1 MITPQTIGNI
11 LYLDCIAFGIED
23 VYVVLPDDNTKEIP
37 TGEIKSE
44 RAVIH
49 VKEQKPETY
58 WRKSFNEI
66 NILVPRIQDRAD
78 RIRLEEVEQKAM
90 AFFDGIVGEYDNV
103 TYSYS
108 VESIGSMTDN
118 ALNCEYVNVRI
129 LFEVL
134 NVK

>member
-11 LYLDCIAFGIED
+11 LYLDCKAFGIED

-37 TGEIKSE
+37 TGEVKSE
-44 RAVIH
+44 RAVIRL
-49 VKEQKPETY
+49 KEQKPETY

-66 NILVPRIQDRAD
+66 NILVPRIQDRAN
-78 RIRLEEVEQKAM
+78 RIRLEEVEHKALKH
-90 AFFDGIVGEYDNV
+90 FDGVVGEYDNV

-108 VESIGSMTDN
+108 VESIGSKTDN